1 MIRTLSAFA
10 LVGALLLAS
19 GQTSWAQAPAQAV
32 KDRQE
37 IMKKL
42 FPEYYRDVARVAQ
55 GQSTDL
61 NVVAT
66 KSAAASA
73 ELKKAAALFPAG
85 TGREAVPTTRAKPE
99 VWSQRADFEKAMTAL
114 IAETDAMA
122 AAAKSGNVEAVK
134 AQWPKLAEACG
145 GCHGGPPKSGGKFR
159 FEE

>member
-19 GQTSWAQAPAQAV
+19 GHASWAQAPAQAV
-32 KDRQE
+32 KDRLE
-37 IMKKL
+37 IMKSL
-42 FPEYYRDVARVAQ
+42 WPQYYQDMARSVR
-55 GQSTDL
+55 SDSPDL
-61 NVVAT
+61 ALVAT
-66 KSAAASA
+66 KATQADAA
-73 ELKKAAALFPAG
+73 LKKAATLFPAG

-99 VWSQRADFEKAMTAL
+99 IWSQRADFEKAMAAL
-114 IAETDAMA
+114 IAENNAMA
-122 AAAKSGNVEAVK
+122 EAAKSGNVAAVK